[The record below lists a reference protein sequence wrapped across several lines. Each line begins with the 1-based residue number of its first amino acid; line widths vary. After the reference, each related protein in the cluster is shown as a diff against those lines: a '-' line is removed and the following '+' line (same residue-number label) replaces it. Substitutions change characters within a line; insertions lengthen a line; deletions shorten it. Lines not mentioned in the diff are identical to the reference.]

1 MSAKLL
7 SFDKLYATLYTKK
20 TMGGQHPL
28 GGPEVEQYLNESR
41 EPRRME
47 GAG

>member
-20 TMGGQHPL
+20 TMGGQHPIVGL
-28 GGPEVEQYLNESR
+28 EVEQYLNESR
-41 EPRRME
+41 ESRGME
-47 GAG
+47 GAR